1 MCADGHR
8 NMRDPHVLLVHTVS
22 HPQITIGRS
31 SVTFLNTPYI
41 LRPEWFIITSVT
53 HRCNFAMHQ
62 IQGRIFQPVL
72 TERDSQRPTELGR
85 IIHRG
90 VCTVTQTL
98 PPNLRITVNKAF
110 RTFHRLRPRIP
121 TILADGS
128 QGMFP
133 QAYQTTVGQSIV
145 TIRFVFFV

>member
-1 MCADGHR
+1 
-8 NMRDPHVLLVHTVS
+8 
-22 HPQITIGRS
+22 
-31 SVTFLNTPYI
+31 
-41 LRPEWFIITSVT
+41 
-53 HRCNFAMHQ
+53 MHQ

-98 PPNLRITVNKAF
+98 PPYLRITVYETF
-110 RTFHRLRPRIP
+110 RTFHRLRPCISA
-121 TILADGS
+121 ILADGS
-128 QGMFP
+128 QGVFP
-133 QAYQTTVGQSIV
+133 QAYQTAVGQGIV